1 MRCIHVFAAILLFSG
16 QAIAAQ
22 DIQFKGNFQQIITP
36 SATHTT
42 THSLTPQRPMP
53 RSVPLLRVELSDHA
67 KQKLTE
73 RFNKKPRTSNTPRL
87 NKHGSE
93 LPSHIQLGMNHVPV
107 LDQGQHGSCAMFANT
122 AAVDAVLNRGDYIS
136 QLCLLQLGKH
146 LENFGY
152 NASGWNGSL
161 GPVILQQLQAFGVVN
176 KNTQTSIGCGGLTD
190 YPAYEQLPDSDMSL
204 SEYHAISEPLTEGE
218 FAWSPLL
225 DFYQVLLDKTNAE
238 DTLRAVK
245 IALNHHDRLTIG
257 VLLFGPQYGVSGA
270 TGQHHAPNDTWVL
283 SESIFDMLL
292 NWNMVGG
299 HAMII
304 TGYDDNAIAIDAD
317 GNQHHGLLTLRN
329 SWGDGVGD
337 HGNFYMSYD
346 YFKTLA
352 IEVQRIRSL
361 NTSIF

>member
-1 MRCIHVFAAILLFSG
+1 MKCIRVIAAIFLFSG
-16 QAIAAQ
+16 HAFAEP

-36 SATHTT
+36 APTHT
-42 THSLTPQRPMP
+42 THSLTRQNLMP
-53 RSVPLLRVELSDHA
+53 KSVPLLRVELSDHA

-73 RFNKKPRTSNTPRL
+73 RFKKTPHTPNTLRL
-87 NKHGSE
+87 NQNRSD
-93 LPSHIQLGMNHVPV
+93 LPSHIQLDMNDVPV

-146 LENFGY
+146 LEKFGY
-152 NASGWNGSL
+152 NTSGWNGSI
-161 GPVILQQLQAFGVVN
+161 GPVILQQLQAFGMIS
-176 KNTQTSIGCGGLTD
+176 KKTQTLVGCGGLTD
-190 YPAYEQLPDSDMSL
+190 YPTYDQLPESDMSL
-204 SEYHAISEPLTEGE
+204 SEYHALSEPLAEGQ

-225 DFYQVLLDKTNAE
+225 DFYQVLLDSTNAE

-245 IALNHHDRLTIG
+245 TALNHHDRLTMG

-283 SESIFDMLL
+283 SENIFDMLF
-292 NWNMVGG
+292 NWNMIGG

-317 GNQHHGLLTLRN
+317 GQTHHGLITLRN
-329 SWGDGVGD
+329 SWGEHIGD